1 MASGPT
7 TSWIIEGEKLETKTD
22 FIFLE
27 SKITVGGSCSHE
39 NKRLL
44 LLERKAMTN
53 LSRILKSRAITLPAK
68 VHTSQ
73 SYGYFPVV
81 THGCERW
88 TKRRLSAE
96 ELMSS
101 NRGAGEDS

>member
-1 MASGPT
+1 MKVKDTCLLLGRKAV
-7 TSWIIEGEKLETKTD
+7 IH
-22 FIFLE
+22 LE
-27 SKITVGGSCSHE
+27 S
-39 NKRLL
+39 
-44 LLERKAMTN
+44 
-53 LSRILKSRAITLPAK
+53 ILKSRAITLPAK

-88 TKRRLSAE
+88 IKRRLSAE
-96 ELMSS
+96 ELMSL